1 MVMWGSKNPLF
12 FFSFLWE
19 GIICLHFVLH
29 IFLFLERGVL
39 HLTFIWA
46 LGAKFISSLVNL
58 TEVSMS
64 DVDLNL
70 DESPI
75 KSVLVGYLGEVAG
88 IG

>member
-1 MVMWGSKNPLF
+1 MRIQNSFVLF
-12 FFSFLWE
+12 FRFLWE
-19 GIICLHFVLH
+19 GIICLHCVLY
-29 IFLFLERGVL
+29 IFLFWERGVL

-46 LGAKFISSLVNL
+46 LGAHLISSLVNL
-58 TEVSMS
+58 TEVSMN

-75 KSVLVGYLGEVAG
+75 KSVLVRYLGEVAG